1 MSTLCEFIPQIIFLN
16 GLFGYLCLLIVFK
29 WLSAPGS
36 VASIA
41 DLYHVMIYMF
51 LSPGNV
57 TEVMYPGMAQVQ
69 VGWARAYPASSL
81 TRTHAHA
88 HDTFTPT
95 TVCVCGGGGTVSYA
109 WGVQLVS
116 SLEVGLRFDLWAPS
130 KVSI

>member
-95 TVCVCGGGGTVSYA
+95 TVCVCGGGGHCLLCLGGPASVLS
-109 WGVQLVS
+109 GGGPSVRS
-116 SLEVGLRFDLWAPS
+116 VGS
-130 KVSI
+130 K